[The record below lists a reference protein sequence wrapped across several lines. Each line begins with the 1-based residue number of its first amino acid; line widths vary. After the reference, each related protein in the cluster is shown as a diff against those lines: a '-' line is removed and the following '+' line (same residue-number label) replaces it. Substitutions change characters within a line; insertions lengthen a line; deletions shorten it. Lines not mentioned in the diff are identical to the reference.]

1 MSIHFTLMPTLTTP
15 PRPAWIEIDLAQLR
29 RNLKIIRDDMPSNL
43 RWCSV
48 VKDNAYGHGAV
59 AIARETLAAGASY
72 LAVATVEEGTQL
84 RAADI
89 QAPILVFGERTEEE
103 LEHCL
108 AQRFVCFV
116 NDEAQAQRL
125 DRLARKHAQSVAVHV
140 EVDTGLSRHGV
151 RWSNAVAHVSALAAY
166 PNLAL
171 AGIMTHFA
179 MSDEL
184 DKTFANEQ
192 LRRFHEVLHE
202 LSARGIHVPLRH
214 TCNSGGYLDLPH
226 AHFEM
231 VRMGILPL
239 GVYPSQV
246 CRRILGLAPIMQVK
260 ARIAV
265 LQHIEAGDHVGYG
278 MRYTAE
284 SPRKIAVLPLGY
296 GDGYPRVRNAG
307 QVLIHGKHAP
317 IVGGNAMDAMM
328 VDVTEIPNVQQ
339 WEEVVILGE
348 QAGEVISI
356 HDLAKLGGTV
366 SYDVMTKLSIRLPRT
381 YLARLLE

>member
-1 MSIHFTLMPTLTTP
+1 MPTLAAP
-15 PRPAWIEIDLAQLR
+15 LRPAWIEIDLAQLR
-29 RNLKIIRDDMPSNL
+29 RNLELIRHDMPSNL

-48 VKDNAYGHGAV
+48 VKDEAYGHGAI
-59 AIARETLAAGASY
+59 AIARETIRAGASC
-72 LAVATVEEGTQL
+72 LAVATIEEGMQL
-84 RAADI
+84 RSADI

-103 LEHCL
+103 LEYCL
-108 AQRFVCFV
+108 AHRLTCFV
-116 NDEAQAQRL
+116 NDAAQAQRL
-125 DRLARKHAQSVAVHV
+125 DRLASKHEQRVEVHV
-140 EVDTGLSRHGV
+140 EVDTGLSRHGM
-151 RWSNAVAHVSALAAY
+151 RWNKAALHVSALAACS
-166 PNLAL
+166 NLKL

-202 LSARGIHVPLRH
+202 LEGRGIHVRLRH

-231 VRMGILPL
+231 VRLGILPL

-246 CRRILGLAPIMQVK
+246 CRRIAGLAPIMQVK
-260 ARIAV
+260 ARIAA
-265 LQHIEAGDHVGYG
+265 LQQLEKGDHVGYG

-284 SPRKIAVLPLGY
+284 NPRTIAVLPLGY
-296 GDGYPRVRNAG
+296 GEGYPRLRNAG
-307 QVLIHGKHAP
+307 HVLIRGQRAP

-328 VDVTEIPNVQQ
+328 VDVTDIPNVQQ
-339 WEEVVILGE
+339 WEEAVILGG
-348 QAGEVISI
+348 QNGETISI

-366 SYDVMTKLSIRLPRT
+366 SYDVMTKLSMRLPRK
-381 YLARLLE
+381 YLAGKR